1 VKFGECICC
10 SVYTCFA
17 FCLFVTLFFGDRGS
31 YHSSSLFFCFFLF
44 FVLYPPICF
53 GLGIK
58 SYMFTFIKLWDVYHG
73 TNVGACLYSI
83 FWMSIVVK

>member
-1 VKFGECICC
+1 
-10 SVYTCFA
+10 
-17 FCLFVTLFFGDRGS
+17 VTRDHTILL
-31 YHSSSLFFCFFLF
+31 HSC

-83 FWMSIVVK
+83 FWMSIVVKWCETHFRLVNVYNMV